1 MTAATVERWASYP
14 QSALPHTYLHPG
26 QLHVTSNRCSLTTI
40 LGSCVAVCLH
50 DPEHGVGGMNHFLL
64 PNASQ
69 DPATASRYGPSAMK
83 LLLERAIALGARP
96 HTLTARIIGGA
107 NVLAAF
113 HDLHDHLGIRNGELA
128 RAYLGERG
136 VRVVGEDI
144 GGTHGRKLVFG
155 PHDGRA
161 WVQLIRR

>member
-1 MTAATVERWASYP
+1 MTAATAERWASYP
-14 QSALPHTYLHPG
+14 QSALPHMYLHPG
-26 QLHVTSNRCSLTTI
+26 QLHVTSDRCSLTTI

-50 DPEHGVGGMNHFLL
+50 DPVRQVGGMNHFLL
-64 PNASQ
+64 PNASP
-69 DPATASRYGPSAMK
+69 DSTTASRYGPSAMK
-83 LLLERAIALGARP
+83 LLLDRAMALGARP

-113 HDLHDHLGIRNGELA
+113 HVHHDHLGMRNVDVA
-128 RAYLGERG
+128 RACLAERG
-136 VRVVGEDI
+136 IRIVGEDI
-144 GGTHGRKLVFG
+144 GGVHGRKLVFG

>member
-1 MTAATVERWASYP
+1 MTAVSVERWASYP
-14 QSALPHTYLHPG
+14 QSALPQLYLHPG
-26 QLHVTSNRCSLTTI
+26 QLHVTSDRCSLATI

-50 DPEHGVGGMNHFLL
+50 DPVHGVGGMNHFLL
-64 PNASQ
+64 PNDAP
-69 DPATASRYGPSAMK
+69 DAATASRYGPSAMK
-83 LLLERAIALGARP
+83 LVLDRVIALGARP
-96 HTLTARIIGGA
+96 NTLTARIIGGA

-113 HDLHDHLGIRNGELA
+113 HDRHDHLGMRNVEVA
-128 RAYLGERG
+128 RTWLSDRG

-144 GGTHGRKLVFG
+144 GGAHGRKLVFG